1 MGLTGECQN
10 NIGLF
15 YQSFLKQA
23 HCVYVW
29 AIMLISVPNIIFLTN
44 FGALKEIKNK
54 FTQKGQFFLQTQLI
68 ISSTQPA
75 QQTDMHCHT
84 HTHSTLTHAAG
95 TSLHSTTPT
104 NLSTPCMPDYQ
115 QSLTLSYAQPLYSF
129 TRLIAAQGLGQL
141 VC

>member
-29 AIMLISVPNIIFLTN
+29 AIMLISVPNMNFL
-44 FGALKEIKNK
+44 I
-54 FTQKGQFFLQTQLI
+54 QTQLI

-129 TRLIAAQGLGQL
+129 TRLIAAQGLG
-141 VC
+141 

>member
-54 FTQKGQFFLQTQLI
+54 FT
-68 ISSTQPA
+68 
-75 QQTDMHCHT
+75 
-84 HTHSTLTHAAG
+84 
-95 TSLHSTTPT
+95 
-104 NLSTPCMPDYQ
+104 
-115 QSLTLSYAQPLYSF
+115 
-129 TRLIAAQGLGQL
+129 
-141 VC
+141 